1 MKEIYLNN
9 LNEEQIEVIKLIGFE
24 AFLKLCNYFSGESI
38 YFPKM
43 KTAKTIER
51 NNKIRA
57 EYNGKNISY
66 LSKKYNICE
75 RQVRR
80 IISS

>member
-51 NNKIRA
+51 NNNEEIDEDIKNVAQKHILNYNKI
-57 EYNGKNISY
+57 KDM
-66 LSKKYNICE
+66 
-75 RQVRR
+75 
-80 IISS
+80 